1 MIESRPNIS
10 IKSIN
15 IMVNSAIKE
24 KKTLRSDRKKKSTVC
39 FMEKKNF

>member
-24 KKTLRSDRKKKSTVC
+24 KKTLRSDRKKINC
-39 FMEKKNF
+39 IFYGKKNF